1 MHTSSSQSGF
11 TLIEM
16 LIAVLIFSL
25 SLVALMTIASRSIQS
40 NRAAQDE
47 ITAQFLAAEGIEAVR
62 HIRDTNFIMAGNDW
76 LQGIDN
82 CIDTD
87 CIILFN
93 TDTSDSE
100 TLYRLEQCEGTCFP
114 VSVSQNRYG
123 VPSGDPSSFT
133 RIISIEQQNND
144 EDVIVVTSTVEWLQ
158 GRAERSISMESLLTN
173 WQITP

>member
-1 MHTSSSQSGF
+1 MYTSSSQSGF

-62 HIRDTNFIMAGNDW
+62 HIRDTNFIIAGNDW

-82 CIDTD
+82 CIDEE
-87 CIILFN
+87 CRLVFN
-93 TDTSDSE
+93 TEMSGLD
-100 TLYRLEQCEGTCFP
+100 TLYTLERCEGGCFP
-114 VSVSQNRYG
+114 VLISQNRYG

-133 RIISIEQQNND
+133 RIISIEQSDDANA
-144 EDVIVVTSTVEWLQ
+144 IAVTSTVEWLQ

-173 WQITP
+173 WQITQ